1 MYSVLFVE
9 DELLVRLGLQKAV
22 SWEKFNMKLE
32 AQADNGIKALELFR
46 SVRPDVVITDICMP
60 GMDGYELIQ
69 KIRAEDDECAI
80 IVLSCLEDFE
90 MLRKMIPYKIIGY
103 ITKADMKLE
112 DIAAVLEKTKSYLDK
127 TGRSRRKEPEEE
139 IHIEERIFRYF
150 SGEDKKLEWE
160 GKEKVREILLF
171 EIMEEEKEK
180 VNDLSMR
187 FLYELAHREIPQGI
201 VAKTGEKGFCVL
213 MQEENSLTKEQKE
226 KIYRLAKGFLDISL
240 QINRGARKEGEELKE
255 MYLRVKR
262 LSDENCGGNVLITD
276 AVRYIQAHYRDNS
289 GLGEISAFLGISPGY
304 FSALFKKEMG
314 KTYVEYL
321 NEVRL
326 KEAAKELMGS
336 DDKLTVIAE
345 NCGFNNVEYF
355 CRMFKKYMGMSPA
368 KWREENK

>member
-9 DELLVRLGLQKAV
+9 DELLVRLGLQKAI
-22 SWEKFNMKLE
+22 SWEQFNMKLA
-32 AQADNGIKALELFR
+32 AQADNGIQALELFQTIH
-46 SVRPDVVITDICMP
+46 PDIVITDICMP
-60 GMDGYELIQ
+60 GMDGYELIK
-69 KIRAEDDECAI
+69 KIRAVDEECAI

-90 MLRKMIPYKIIGY
+90 MLRKMIPYKIMGY

-112 DIAAVLEKTKSYLDK
+112 DIAGVLEKTKGYLDK
-127 TGRSRRKEPEEE
+127 IGRTGRQESKEEN
-139 IHIEERIFRYF
+139 IEESISGYFR
-150 SGEDKKLEWE
+150 GENEKLNWE
-160 GKEKVREILLF
+160 GQDKIRELLLF

-187 FLYELAHREIPQGI
+187 FLCELAHREIPQGI
-201 VAKTGEKGFCVL
+201 VVNTGEEGLCVL
-213 MQEENSLTKEQKE
+213 MPEKNSQIKEQKE

-240 QINRGARKEGEELKE
+240 QTSWGRREEGESLKE

-262 LSDENCGGNVLITD
+262 ISDESLGGNTLITD
-276 AVRYIQAHYRDNS
+276 AVLYIQKHYKDAS
-289 GLGEISAFLGISPGY
+289 GLSEISAFLGISPGY
-304 FSALFKKEMG
+304 FSALFKKKTG

-326 KEAAKELMGS
+326 KEAAKELLGS
-336 DDKLTVIAE
+336 DDKLTVVAE

-368 KWREENK
+368 KWREKNR